1 MTKHPIDALP
11 LPEGGALLFTPC
23 PGTKDADLASSVA
36 QLKAAGAAA
45 IVTVMPDAEMAEAG
59 VPELPEVCRRNG
71 MRWFHFPIADD
82 AAPAEDFQA
91 AWGASRDDL
100 MQLLAGGAT
109 VAVHCKG
116 GSGRTGLMVA
126 IILRARGV
134 PIADAIAEVRRMRPK
149 ALQIPAHMDYLAGS
163 CSG

>member
-1 MTKHPIDALP
+1 MTKHPFDALP

-23 PGTKDADLASSVA
+23 PGTKDADLASSLA
-36 QLKAAGAAA
+36 QLKEAGATA

-59 VPELPEVCRRNG
+59 AQALPEVCRQAG

-82 AAPAEDFQA
+82 AAPAADFAA
-91 AWGASRDDL
+91 AWDAGRDEL
-100 MQLLAGGAT
+100 LRLLAGGAT

-126 IILRARGV
+126 IVLLARGV
-134 PIADAIAEVRRMRPK
+134 PFADAIAEVKRMRPK
-149 ALQIPAHMDYLAGS
+149 ALQIPAHMEYLAGRH
-163 CSG
+163 SG